1 MRTRGRG
8 AVSAAVAGMAAM
20 VLLAGAGCT
29 AGDDDSADGG
39 SGSGSGS
46 GSSDGGG
53 GGATATGVTADTV
66 KLGVAGVDPA
76 QLEALGIE
84 ADGPTSEALNTAW
97 VDAQNAQGGVAG
109 RQIEMVFRPFLPTGE
124 AEAEAACVELTEDQ
138 QVFLVTGIF
147 LDDTPLCFTEA
158 HDTPYLGQFGH
169 SAERDR
175 RSNAPFVALEMSDER
190 QRLAGIDVFLDEGA
204 LDGKVAL
211 YWDVPDTAVVDEF
224 VRPALEEAG
233 VDVVVETTL
242 EDFGG
247 DQAAQDQALD
257 TMVERIRA
265 ASPDVVL
272 NVSGFLPPLEAF
284 QRNGWLPERVL
295 STSAQALV
303 ADVLTSG
310 GLTADTLER
319 VTVAAPYAPTR
330 DELVEDPEVQRCVD
344 EYNASDPEL
353 PIDLD
358 ATTGDQ
364 LDAIAN
370 ECAAFRLFVLAAEAA
385 GDDLTPESW
394 GAAAE
399 SLGEVDLPG
408 MPYASLGEGKHSAG
422 DAIGRY
428 EYDPDEARMVATGPP
443 IAAPG

>member
-1 MRTRGRG
+1 V
-8 AVSAAVAGMAAM
+8 AAIAAVA
-20 VLLAGAGCT
+20 LLAGAGCT
-29 AGDDDSADGG
+29 AGDDDGASGGG
-39 SGSGSGS
+39 SGSGPDGS
-46 GSSDGGG
+46 GSGG

-66 KLGVAGVDPA
+66 KLGIAGVDPD
-76 QLEALGIE
+76 QLADLGIE
-84 ADGPTSEALNTAW
+84 ADGPTSEALNRAW

-109 RQIEMVFRPFLPTGE
+109 RQIEMVFRPFLPTGD

-211 YWDVPDTAVVDEF
+211 YWDAPDTAVVDEF

-257 TMVERIRA
+257 TIVERIRA

-284 QRNGWLPERVL
+284 QRNGWLPDRVL

-303 ADVLTSG
+303 ADVLSSG
-310 GLTADTLER
+310 GFTADTLER
-319 VTVAAPYAPTR
+319 VTVVAPYAPTK
-330 DELVEDPEVQRCVD
+330 DELVDDPEVQRCVD
-344 EYNASDPEL
+344 EYNASGPDE

-358 ATTGDQ
+358 AMSGDAI
-364 LDAIAN
+364 DAIAN
-370 ECAAFRLFVLAAEAA
+370 ECAAFRLFVLAADAA
-385 GDDLTPESW
+385 GDDLTPDSW
-394 GAAAE
+394 GAGAE

-408 MPYASLGEGKHSAG
+408 MPYASLAEGKHSAG

-428 EYDPDEARMVATGPP
+428 EYDPSEERMVATGPA
-443 IAAPG
+443 IQAS